1 MTDGNL
7 VWLFEEEV
15 IGELVSYGAYFS
27 KIRFFV
33 DEVEH
38 EEFIDNTDFVAYQIY
53 EE

>member
-27 KIRFFV
+27 KIKFFV
-33 DEVEH
+33 DGIEH
-38 EEFIDNTDFVAYQIY
+38 QEFIDNTDFVAYKIY
-53 EE
+53 QE